1 MSDVHPAEER
11 KALRN
16 RVRKIGGQIG
26 AIEKML
32 DEDRDCPEILNQVI
46 SARKA
51 LKSFA
56 EVLIHQHA
64 RYCIEEAKQDVSRK
78 KLRELI
84 LLLER
89 YVE

>member
-1 MSDVHPAEER
+1 MNHKHPAEER
-11 KALRN
+11 KPLRN
-16 RVRKIGGQIG
+16 RVRKIGGQLT

-32 DEDRDCPEILNQVI
+32 EEDRDCPEILNQVI
-46 SARKA
+46 SARKG

-56 EVLIHQHA
+56 EILIHQHA
-64 RYCIEEAKQDVSRK
+64 RFCIEAATQEVGKK

-84 LLLER
+84 QLLER